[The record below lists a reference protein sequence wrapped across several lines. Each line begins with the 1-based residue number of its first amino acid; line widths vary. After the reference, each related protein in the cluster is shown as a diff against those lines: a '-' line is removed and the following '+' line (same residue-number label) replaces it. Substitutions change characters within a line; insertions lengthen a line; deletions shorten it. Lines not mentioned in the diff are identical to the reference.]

1 MESGSIEQNPSI
13 LPSDF
18 PSQKIPPNRT
28 NGSYTYVQ
36 NVSIRHFGHF
46 ARIDSPGILLF
57 LSSHISLF
65 SSTIMGCVSSKA
77 DAPGE
82 RGLDKSDSVLGH
94 GVYRKE
100 SRVRLFSSR
109 TFDLKSHSQSH
120 SLTHSGHKDVNKDYR
135 LGKVLG
141 RGQFGTTRLAEDQN
155 RGQKFACKSIAKGKL
170 SCKEDIEDVQREV
183 QIMHHL
189 KGHPNVTYLRGAYED
204 KQNVHLVMDLCGGG
218 ELFDAIIKRGK
229 YSEKDAADL
238 IRTIVSVVAH
248 CHNMGVIHR
257 DLKPENFLLQT
268 AKDDSPVLC
277 TDFGL
282 SVFFKPGDRFKDVV
296 GSAYY
301 VAPEVLRR
309 DYGPEADIWSCGVI
323 LYILLSGMPP
333 FWGDTEN
340 DIFKCI
346 LRGRLDFQSQPWPS
360 ISGEAKA
367 CVARM
372 LEMDPKKRATANE
385 ILADPWMKVNG
396 CASDK
401 PMDDAIVSRLNSF
414 ANMNRFKKEAMK
426 VIASNMPMDEIT
438 GLRNLFESIDTDKSG
453 TITAQEL
460 KEALARKGKTL
471 KEEDAA
477 KLLSMI
483 DVDANGTIE
492 YDEFLAATLS
502 QHQLVKEENLR
513 AAFKHFDTNGDGI
526 ISLEELNNAIGSGGL
541 QVSKEEIQRVL
552 TEVDKDGNGE
562 IDYSEFVEMLTTL
575 SQPAFKSKASV
586 SRGDLNAYKA
596 ARSMMMG

>member
-1 MESGSIEQNPSI
+1 MNESA
-13 LPSDF
+13 
-18 PSQKIPPNRT
+18 K
-28 NGSYTYVQ
+28 
-36 NVSIRHFGHF
+36 
-46 ARIDSPGILLF
+46 
-57 LSSHISLF
+57 
-65 SSTIMGCVSSKA
+65 
-77 DAPGE
+77 DAE
-82 RGLDKSDSVLGH
+82 SVLGH
-94 GVYRKE
+94 G
-100 SRVRLFSSR
+100 L
-109 TFDLKSHSQSH
+109 
-120 SLTHSGHKDVNKDYR
+120 KDVNGDYH

-141 RGQFGTTRLAEDQN
+141 RGQFGTTRLAEDAN
-155 RGQKFACKSIAKGKL
+155 ARGQTYACKSIAKGKL
-170 SCKEDIEDVQREV
+170 SSKEDIEDVQREV

-189 KGHPNVTYLRGAYED
+189 KGHPNVTYLRGTYED

-268 AKDDSPVLC
+268 PKDDSPVLC

-282 SVFFKPGDRFKDVV
+282 SVFFKPGEKFRDIV

-301 VAPEVLRR
+301 VAPEVLKR

-323 LYILLSGMPP
+323 LYIFLSGMPP

-340 DIFKCI
+340 DIFKSI
-346 LRGRLDFQSQPWPS
+346 LRGHLDFATAPWPS
-360 ISGEAKA
+360 ISDEAKA

-372 LEMDPKKRATANE
+372 LEMNPKKRATAAE
-385 ILADPWMKVNG
+385 ILNDPWMKVNG

-401 PMDDAIVSRLNSF
+401 PMDDAIVSRLNNF
-414 ANMNRFKKEAMK
+414 ANMNKFKKEAMK
-426 VIASNMPMDEIT
+426 VIASNMPLDEIT
-438 GLRNLFESIDTDKSG
+438 GLRNLFESIDADKSG

-460 KEALARKGKTL
+460 KEALGRKGTKL

-502 QHQLVKEENLR
+502 QHQLEKEDNLR

-526 ISLEELNNAIGSGGL
+526 ISMEELNNAIGSGGM
-541 QVSKEEIQRVL
+541 QVSKEEIDQVL
-552 TEVDKDGNGE
+552 AEVDKDGNGE
-562 IDYSEFVEMLTTL
+562 IDYDEFVDMLTTL
-575 SQPAFKSKASV
+575 SQPAMTSRSSV
-586 SRGDLNAYKA
+586 TRGELNAYKA

>member
-1 MESGSIEQNPSI
+1 MKP
-13 LPSDF
+13 
-18 PSQKIPPNRT
+18 
-28 NGSYTYVQ
+28 
-36 NVSIRHFGHF
+36 
-46 ARIDSPGILLF
+46 
-57 LSSHISLF
+57 
-65 SSTIMGCVSSKA
+65 
-77 DAPGE
+77 
-82 RGLDKSDSVLGH
+82 
-94 GVYRKE
+94 
-100 SRVRLFSSR
+100 
-109 TFDLKSHSQSH
+109 
-120 SLTHSGHKDVNKDYR
+120 
-135 LGKVLG
+135 
-141 RGQFGTTRLAEDQN
+141 
-155 RGQKFACKSIAKGKL
+155 QKF
-170 SCKEDIEDVQREV
+170 R
-183 QIMHHL
+183 
-189 KGHPNVTYLRGAYED
+189 
-204 KQNVHLVMDLCGGG
+204 
-218 ELFDAIIKRGK
+218 
-229 YSEKDAADL
+229 
-238 IRTIVSVVAH
+238 
-248 CHNMGVIHR
+248 
-257 DLKPENFLLQT
+257 LQAPT
-268 AKDDSPVLC
+268 DDWAVLC
-277 TDFGL
+277 TGFGR
-282 SVFFKPGDRFKDVV
+282 SVFFKPGDRFEDVV

-360 ISGEAKA
+360 ISDEAKA

-552 TEVDKDGNGE
+552 MEVDKDGNGE

-596 ARSMMMG
+596 ARSMMVG

>member
-1 MESGSIEQNPSI
+1 MPRVNVASTSRILCWDTVCIE
-13 LPSDF
+13 
-18 PSQKIPPNRT
+18 
-28 NGSYTYVQ
+28 
-36 NVSIRHFGHF
+36 
-46 ARIDSPGILLF
+46 
-57 LSSHISLF
+57 
-65 SSTIMGCVSSKA
+65 
-77 DAPGE
+77 
-82 RGLDKSDSVLGH
+82 KS
-94 GVYRKE
+94 
-100 SRVRLFSSR
+100 RLFAFFRPARSTSNLTR
-109 TFDLKSHSQSH
+109 N
-120 SLTHSGHKDVNKDYR
+120 LTHSGHKDVNKDYR

-170 SCKEDIEDVQREV
+170 SCKEDVEDVQREV

-268 AKDDSPVLC
+268 PRDDSPVLC

-360 ISGEAKA
+360 ISAEAKA

>member
-1 MESGSIEQNPSI
+1 MHTCTCSEPENFSLVVYWYHQLNVLVDHGLLVFES
-13 LPSDF
+13 
-18 PSQKIPPNRT
+18 R
-28 NGSYTYVQ
+28 YVGGTHPQ
-36 NVSIRHFGHF
+36 QVGFCPGPRCVSKLEARSSKLEALSLSLTRACSF
-46 ARIDSPGILLF
+46 ARLP
-57 LSSHISLF
+57 
-65 SSTIMGCVSSKA
+65 
-77 DAPGE
+77 
-82 RGLDKSDSVLGH
+82 
-94 GVYRKE
+94 
-100 SRVRLFSSR
+100 
-109 TFDLKSHSQSH
+109 
-120 SLTHSGHKDVNKDYR
+120 GHKDVSRDYR

-141 RGQFGTTRLAEDQN
+141 RGQFGTTRLAEDVN
-155 RGQKFACKSIAKGKL
+155 AHGQKFACKSIAKGKL
-170 SCKEDIEDVQREV
+170 NCKEDIEDVQREV

-268 AKDDSPVLC
+268 TGTDSPVLC

-346 LRGRLDFQSQPWPS
+346 LRGRLDFKSEPWPI
-360 ISGEAKA
+360 ISNEAKA

-372 LEMDPKKRATANE
+372 LEMDPKKRATAAE

-401 PMDDAIVSRLNSF
+401 PMDDAIVSRLNNF
-414 ANMNRFKKEAMK
+414 ANMNKFKKEAMK

-460 KEALARKGKTL
+460 KEALGRKGMTL

-502 QHQLVKEENLR
+502 QHQLMKEENLR
-513 AAFKHFDTNGDGI
+513 AAFQHFDTNGDGI
-526 ISLEELNNAIGSGGL
+526 ISREELNNAIGSGGL
-541 QVSKEEIQRVL
+541 QVSKDEIERVL
-552 TEVDKDGNGE
+552 VEVDKDGNGE
-562 IDYSEFVEMLTTL
+562 IDYAEFVEMLTTL
-575 SQPAFKSKASV
+575 SQPALKSRASV
-586 SRGDLNAYKA
+586 TRGDLNAYKA
-596 ARSMMMG
+596 ARSMMVG